1 MELEQLKPIVGNA
14 HWNLFEKYLEER
26 KQDYVARLVN
36 EEHDKNA
43 AVLRGRIKE
52 LDYLAS
58 LATRIYPN
66 RKLT

>member
-1 MELEQLKPIVGNA
+1 MELEKLKPIVGNP
-14 HWNLFEKYLEER
+14 HWYLFEEYLEDR

-43 AVLRGRIKE
+43 AVLRGRLKE
-52 LDYLAS
+52 LDFLKS

-66 RKLT
+66 RK